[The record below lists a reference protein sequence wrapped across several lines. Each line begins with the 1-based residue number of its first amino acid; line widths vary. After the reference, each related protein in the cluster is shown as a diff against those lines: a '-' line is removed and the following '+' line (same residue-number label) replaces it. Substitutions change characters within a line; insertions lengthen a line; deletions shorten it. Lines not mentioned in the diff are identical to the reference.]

1 MKLLLTLIIYLILF
15 VGIAFGQTV
24 EVPEKFVSR
33 AAQSF
38 QETIELRK
46 AVEALETENDLRK
59 QKDVLQSELIA
70 SLKTE
75 VLALREENSALAKLK
90 CDSVKFFWGIIRKQ
104 QCR

>member
-15 VGIAFGQTV
+15 VGFAYGQTV
-24 EVPEKFVSR
+24 AVPQKFVDR

-59 QKDVLQSELIA
+59 QKDALQSELIA

-75 VLALREENSALAKLK
+75 VLALKDQNEKLARLK
-90 CDSVKFFWGIIRKQ
+90 CDKTTIFFVIKKTR
-104 QCR
+104 CR